1 MNQRE
6 IKHKAK
12 HVLEAHLQCAAA
24 QSWHTGEAIKEET
37 HWIPKERGMQVAY

>member
-1 MNQRE
+1 VAFSQAPIKKMNQRE

-24 QSWHTGEAIKEET
+24 QS
-37 HWIPKERGMQVAY
+37 